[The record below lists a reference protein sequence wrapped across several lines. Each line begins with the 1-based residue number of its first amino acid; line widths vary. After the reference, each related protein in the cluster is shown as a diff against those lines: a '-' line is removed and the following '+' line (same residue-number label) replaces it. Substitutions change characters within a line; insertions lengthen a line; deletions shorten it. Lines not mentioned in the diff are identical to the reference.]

1 MVRFYVAVFCIHL
14 LACNTVKK
22 IEMPVRTSTLS
33 GTDFYKKVVS
43 MNWQQRDSV
52 AVKEIFAGNIPSF
65 LAKFE
70 RVKIEIKDSISGNII
85 NAYIFVSTD
94 YLCIGTDEDWARI
107 PLTPMSAQQI
117 ADRFHCFLPT
127 KKIVDEIYNHAKVK
141 LEPIPMYAFR
151 DSSITMWQHHLMIE
165 GQRKSRKGLIA
176 GIKKDIILTDRLEQN
191 YKPNRV
197 AIYGWHK
204 LDGKPIQ
211 SIYTGHVNWYVD
223 YSHGVRLIYNKVLI
237 NKKWIHYE
245 DVLNDKALRNF
256 LCDELLCNCF
266 RYSFKS

>member
-1 MVRFYVAVFCIHL
+1 
-14 LACNTVKK
+14 
-22 IEMPVRTSTLS
+22 
-33 GTDFYKKVVS
+33 
-43 MNWQQRDSV
+43 
-52 AVKEIFAGNIPSF
+52 
-65 LAKFE
+65 
-70 RVKIEIKDSISGNII
+70 
-85 NAYIFVSTD
+85 
-94 YLCIGTDEDWARI
+94 
-107 PLTPMSAQQI
+107 
-117 ADRFHCFLPT
+117 
-127 KKIVDEIYNHAKVK
+127 
-141 LEPIPMYAFR
+141 MYAFR